1 MNNGYYGAI
10 DIGTN
15 AVRMVIKQVY
25 ENPNREVI
33 TNTVQELRI
42 PLRLGV
48 DVFKYGFISEKKID
62 QMVKTI
68 TCYKALFELYNVISY
83 KIVATSAMREASNS
97 ESVIEKVF
105 NETGYK
111 IEIITGE
118 TEANTISMI
127 AQDCKLTDNY
137 VFVDVG
143 GGSTEVT
150 LYLKGKTV
158 ESHSFPLGTLRILAK
173 KDKKA
178 TWKELKKTLESY
190 FEKYGNL
197 NIVGTGGNINRYYKI
212 ASIKSKNKYLS
223 VDDLR
228 YIYNDINDLTIKER
242 IEKYK
247 IKPDRA
253 DVIIPA
259 GEIYLKCAEI
269 LHSKKI
275 IVPMIGLGDALIDS
289 LIDIDMDVI

>member
-25 ENPNREVI
+25 VNPNREVI

-48 DVFKYGFISEKKID
+48 DVFKYGFISDKKID

-83 KIVATSAMREASNS
+83 KIVATSAMREATNS
-97 ESVIEKVF
+97 EAVIEKVY

-127 AQDCKLTDNY
+127 AQDCNLQDNY

-150 LYLKGKTV
+150 LYIKGKTI
-158 ESHSFPLGTLRILAK
+158 ESNSYPLGTLRILAK
-173 KDKKA
+173 KDKKS
-178 TWKELKKTLESY
+178 TWKDLKKKLESY
-190 FEKYGNL
+190 FEKYGKL

-212 ASIKSKNKYLS
+212 AYAKSKNKYLS

-228 YIYNDINDLTIKER
+228 YIYNDINDLSIKER

>member
-1 MNNGYYGAI
+1 MTNGYYGAI

-25 ENPNREVI
+25 ENPNREII

-48 DVFKYGFISEKKID
+48 DVFKYGFISDKKIN
-62 QMVKTI
+62 QLIKTI

-97 ESVIEKVF
+97 ESVIDLVY

-127 AQDCKLTDNY
+127 AKDCKLKGNY

-143 GGSTEVT
+143 GGSTEIT
-150 LYLKGKTV
+150 LYIKGQTV
-158 ESHSFPLGTLRILAK
+158 ESHSFSLGTLRILAK
-173 KDKKA
+173 KDKKS
-178 TWKELKKTLESY
+178 TWRELKKTLESY
-190 FEKYGNL
+190 FLKYGKL
-197 NIVGTGGNINRYYKI
+197 NIVGTGGNIDRYYKI
-212 ASIKSKNKYLS
+212 SYAKSKSKNLL
-223 VDDLR
+223 VEDLR
-228 YIYNDINDLTIKER
+228 YIYNDILELTIKER

-259 GEIYLKCAEI
+259 GQIYIKCAEI
-269 LHSKKI
+269 LHSKQI

-289 LIDIDMDVI
+289 LVDINMDVI

>member
-1 MNNGYYGAI
+1 MTNGYYGAI

-33 TNTVQELRI
+33 TNLVQELRI

-62 QMVKTI
+62 QLVKTI
-68 TCYKALFELYNVISY
+68 TCYKALFELYNVISF

-97 ESVIEKVF
+97 ETVINKVF
-105 NETGYK
+105 EETSYK

-127 AQDCKLTDNY
+127 AKDCNLSDNY

-150 LYLKGKTV
+150 LYAKGRAQ
-158 ESHSFPLGTLRILAK
+158 ESKSFPLGTLRILAK
-173 KDKKA
+173 KDKKS
-178 TWKELKKTLESY
+178 TWKELKTLLESY
-190 FEKYGNL
+190 YKKYGKL

-212 ASIKSKNKYLS
+212 AYAKSKNKYLA

-228 YIYNDINDLTIKER
+228 YIYNDLLDLSIKER

-259 GEIYLKCAEI
+259 GSIYIKCAEI
-269 LHSKKI
+269 LHSKYV
-275 IVPMIGLGDALIDS
+275 IVPLIGLGDALIDS
-289 LIDIDMDVI
+289 LIDVDMDVI